1 MHYTGR
7 AELLLCQRGSERMTE
22 ETKGLKSSFD
32 LAMERMAK
40 RGEGITPL
48 TAEQKA
54 ALTDI
59 STKARAKIAEVEI
72 MYGKKLAEVRAG
84 GDAEKI
90 AAVEGEMRAELAR
103 IKDREETDRR
113 KIR

>member
-1 MHYTGR
+1 
-7 AELLLCQRGSERMTE
+7 MT
-22 ETKGLKSSFD
+22 KDNQGLKSSFD

-40 RGEGITPL
+40 RGEGIASL

-54 ALTDI
+54 ALADI
-59 STKARAKIAEVEI
+59 SAKAKAKIAEVEI

-90 AAVEGEMRAELAR
+90 AAVEGEMRVEVAR
-103 IKDREETDRR
+103 IKEREETERR